1 MAHTVGEA
9 TMWSVIEVVATMAI
23 FLAIDWA
30 ILSFFSLANEY
41 PIPPHDESET
51 SSQESSAHKP

>member
-1 MAHTVGEA
+1 
-9 TMWSVIEVVATMAI
+9 MWSVIEVVATMAI